1 MRIGYFFISLLLI
14 SSKNLKMEVSLS
26 ILVYASVFMLYVI
39 AVLLH
44 VSAFFVY
51 TNGRVDPDNNIPK
64 C

>member
-44 VSAFFVY
+44 VSVFFLFIL
-51 TNGRVDPDNNIPK
+51 TNGRIDPDIGT
-64 C
+64 